1 MRKGESM
8 RIPVRARGGETVLV
22 RLGFTKQNGMIPSFS
37 IPRVWTC
44 LGMTAWCARYCY
56 AKQGNHI
63 LPVVRKARE
72 DNLKLTLR
80 DDFSEIMV
88 AALEKLKAKGYRIV
102 RLHEEGDFYSASYIL
117 KWISVVERFPEILFY
132 AYTRSWRLPELLPY
146 LEKLRELPNFILIAS
161 TDEYTG
167 PPPRGWKE
175 AGINFCYRKPNIL
188 CPSYKVDGLTCDK
201 CGICFKTKLNVY
213 FLA

>member
-1 MRKGESM
+1 
-8 RIPVRARGGETVLV
+8 
-22 RLGFTKQNGMIPSFS
+22 
-37 IPRVWTC
+37 
-44 LGMTAWCARYCY
+44 
-56 AKQGNHI
+56 
-63 LPVVRKARE
+63 VVRKARE
-72 DNLKLTLR
+72 ENLKLTLR

-88 AALEKLKAKGYRIV
+88 AALEKARAKSFKII

-117 KWISVVERFPEILFY
+117 KWISVVERFPEISFY

-146 LEKLRELPNFILIAS
+146 LEKLRELPNFMLIAS

-167 PPPRGWKE
+167 PPPEGWKE

-188 CPSYKVDGLTCDK
+188 CPSYKIDSLTCDK